1 VKIIFYNTS
10 HFMHPVMSG
19 DRGTNGCISSLSFMG
34 EPIIMRNIR
43 LLSHI
48 VNIENV
54 EVPKTMPYLKTL
66 VRSMAPEVEIDT
78 YDENELFETSM
89 FQSTETRLVE
99 QSPAGTKTFSISS
112 NSFSSKQ
119 TTNYS
124 TVYSTKLYEPEPTAL
139 DNSSYL
145 VPLNSI
151 IYQSE
156 NSKELLL
163 TVVTYPWEFLDVIQ
177 KILRSCVKK
186 RIVSPSA
193 SVARTSIIEDPCIIE
208 DDVIIDD
215 FCKIKGSSYIGRGS
229 FIGMSSLI
237 RNCVFE
243 SNVKIGF
250 NCEIAKSYFKG
261 HDKIAHQNV
270 ILDSVIGKNVWFGGF
285 SGTANVL
292 LDRRNIRY
300 EIGAG
305 KFMDIGRNHFG
316 ALVGD
321 NAAVGA
327 AVIIL
332 PGRYVPNNSV
342 IQAGTIYCKNEGVTG
357 T

>member
-1 VKIIFYNTS
+1 MT
-10 HFMHPVMSG
+10 G
-19 DRGTNGCISSLSFMG
+19 DWGTHGCISSLSFMG
-34 EPIIMRNIR
+34 EPIIIRNIR
-43 LLSHI
+43 LLSRI

-54 EVPKTMPYLKTL
+54 AFPATMPYLKTL
-66 VRSMAPEVEIDT
+66 ARSMAPEIEVDT
-78 YDENELFETSM
+78 YDENELFDTST
-89 FQSTETRLVE
+89 FQSTETILVD

-112 NSFSSKQ
+112 NSFNVEQ

-124 TVYSTKLYEPEPTAL
+124 TTCSTRLYEYEPTAI

-156 NSKELLL
+156 KSKELLL
-163 TVVTYPWEFLDVIQ
+163 TIVTYPWEFLDVIQ
-177 KILRSCVKK
+177 KIMCNCVKK
-186 RIVSPSA
+186 RIISPTA
-193 SVARTSIIEDPCIIE
+193 SVAKTSIIEDPCIIE

-215 FCKIKGSSYIGRGS
+215 FCKIKGASYIGKGS

-243 SNVKIGF
+243 NNVKIGF

-261 HDKIAHQNV
+261 YDKIAHQNV

-292 LDRRNIRY
+292 LDRRNIKY
-300 EIGAG
+300 EIGLG
-305 KFMDIGRNHFG
+305 KFMDIGRNRFG

-321 NAAVGA
+321 NTAVGA

-342 IQAGTIYCKNEGVTG
+342 IQAGTIYCKNDVVTRS
-357 T
+357 

>member
-1 VKIIFYNTS
+1 
-10 HFMHPVMSG
+10 
-19 DRGTNGCISSLSFMG
+19 
-34 EPIIMRNIR
+34 
-43 LLSHI
+43 
-48 VNIENV
+48 
-54 EVPKTMPYLKTL
+54 LKTL
-66 VRSMAPEVEIDT
+66 ARSMAPEIEVDT
-78 YDENELFETSM
+78 YDENELFDTST
-89 FQSTETRLVE
+89 FQSTETRLVD

-112 NSFSSKQ
+112 NSFNVEQ

-124 TVYSTKLYEPEPTAL
+124 TTCSTRLYEYEPTAI

-156 NSKELLL
+156 KSKELLL
-163 TVVTYPWEFLDVIQ
+163 TIVTYPWEFLDVIQ
-177 KILRSCVKK
+177 KIMCNCVKK
-186 RIVSPSA
+186 RIISPTA
-193 SVARTSIIEDPCIIE
+193 SVAKTSIIEDPCIIE

-215 FCKIKGSSYIGRGS
+215 FCKIKGASYIGKGS

-243 SNVKIGF
+243 NNVKIGF

-261 HDKIAHQNV
+261 YDKIAHQNV

-292 LDRRNIRY
+292 LDRRNIKY
-300 EIGAG
+300 EIGLG
-305 KFMDIGRNHFG
+305 KFMDIGRNRFG

-321 NAAVGA
+321 NTAVGA

-342 IQAGTIYCKNEGVTG
+342 IQAGTIYCKNDVVTRS
-357 T
+357 

>member
-1 VKIIFYNTS
+1 
-10 HFMHPVMSG
+10 MHPVMNG
-19 DRGTNGCISSLSFMG
+19 DWGTHGCISSLSFMG

-43 LLSHI
+43 LLSRI
-48 VNIENV
+48 VNIKNV
-54 EVPKTMPYLKTL
+54 AVPKTMPYLKTL
-66 VRSMAPEVEIDT
+66 VRSMAPEFEVDT
-78 YDENELFETSM
+78 YDENELFETST
-89 FQSTETRLVE
+89 FQSTETRLVD
-99 QSPAGTKTFSISS
+99 QSPAGTKTFSINS
-112 NSFSSKQ
+112 NSFNVKQ

-124 TVYSTKLYEPEPTAL
+124 RAYSTRLYEHEPTAL
-139 DNSSYL
+139 DNSSFL

-156 NSKELLL
+156 NEKELLL
-163 TVVTYPWEFLDVIQ
+163 SVVIYPWEFLDVIQ
-177 KILRSCVKK
+177 KIMRCCVKK
-186 RIVSPSA
+186 RTISPSA
-193 SVARTSIIEDPCIIE
+193 SVAKTSIIEDPCIIE

-215 FCKIKGSSYIGRGS
+215 FCKIKGASYIGKGS

-243 SNVKIGF
+243 YNVKIGF

-300 EIGAG
+300 EIGSG
-305 KFMDIGRNHFG
+305 KFMDTGRNHFG

-342 IQAGTIYCKNEGVTG
+342 IQAGTIYCKNEAVTRD
-357 T
+357 

>member
-1 VKIIFYNTS
+1 MLNRPPTITW
-10 HFMHPVMSG
+10 
-19 DRGTNGCISSLSFMG
+19 L
-34 EPIIMRNIR
+34 
-43 LLSHI
+43 
-48 VNIENV
+48 
-54 EVPKTMPYLKTL
+54 
-66 VRSMAPEVEIDT
+66 
-78 YDENELFETSM
+78 
-89 FQSTETRLVE
+89 
-99 QSPAGTKTFSISS
+99 
-112 NSFSSKQ
+112 
-119 TTNYS
+119 
-124 TVYSTKLYEPEPTAL
+124 TVQGLYEHEPTAL

-145 VPLNSI
+145 VPLNSF

-163 TVVTYPWEFLDVIQ
+163 TVVTYPWEFLDVIL
-177 KILRSCVKK
+177 KVMRSCVKK
-186 RIVSPSA
+186 TIISSTA
-193 SVARTSIIEDPCIIE
+193 SVAKTSIIEDPCIIE

-215 FCKIKGSSYIGRGS
+215 FCKIKGSCYIGKGS
-229 FIGMSSLI
+229 FVGMSSLI

-243 SNVKIGF
+243 NNVKIGF

-300 EIGAG
+300 EIGSG

-321 NAAVGA
+321 NSAIGA

-342 IQAGTIYCKNEGVTG
+342 IQAGTIYCKNEAVTRN
-357 T
+357 

>member
-1 VKIIFYNTS
+1 
-10 HFMHPVMSG
+10 MRPVMDG
-19 DRGTNGCISSLSFMG
+19 DWGAHGCISSLSFMG
-34 EPIIMRNIR
+34 EPIIVRNIR
-43 LLSHI
+43 LLSRI
-48 VNIENV
+48 VSIQNV
-54 EVPKTMPYLKTL
+54 AVPKTMPYLKTL
-66 VRSMAPEVEIDT
+66 VRSMAPEFEVDT
-78 YDENELFETSM
+78 YDENELFEASV
-89 FQSTETRLVE
+89 FQSTETRLVN
-99 QSPAGTKTFSISS
+99 QSPAGTKTFSINS
-112 NSFSSKQ
+112 NSFNVKQ

-124 TVYSTKLYEPEPTAL
+124 MAYSTRLYEHEPTTV

-151 IYQSE
+151 IYPSE
-156 NSKELLL
+156 NVKELLL
-163 TVVTYPWEFLDVIQ
+163 TVITYPWEFLDVIQ
-177 KILRSCVKK
+177 KIMCNFVKK
-186 RIVSPSA
+186 RVISPTA
-193 SVARTSIIEDPCIIE
+193 SVAKTSIIEDPCIIE

-215 FCKIKGSSYIGRGS
+215 FCKIKGASYIGKGS

-243 SNVKIGF
+243 NNVKIGF

-261 HDKIAHQNV
+261 HDKISHQNV

-300 EIGAG
+300 EISMG

-332 PGRYVPNNSV
+332 PGRYVPLNSV
-342 IQAGTIYCKNEGVTG
+342 IQAGTIYSKNEAVTRN
-357 T
+357 

>member
-1 VKIIFYNTS
+1 
-10 HFMHPVMSG
+10 MHPVMNG
-19 DRGTNGCISSLSFMG
+19 DWGTHGCISSLSFMG
-34 EPIIMRNIR
+34 EPIIIRNIR
-43 LLSHI
+43 LLSRI

-54 EVPKTMPYLKTL
+54 AVPNTMSYLKTL
-66 VRSMAPEVEIDT
+66 VKGMTTEFEVDT
-78 YDENELFETSM
+78 YDENELFKTST
-89 FQSTETRLVE
+89 FQSTETKLVDK
-99 QSPAGTKTFSISS
+99 SSAGTKTFSISS
-112 NSFSSKQ
+112 NSFSVKQ
-119 TTNYS
+119 IINYS
-124 TVYSTKLYEPEPTAL
+124 MAYSARFYEHEHLGL
-139 DNSSYL
+139 DDSSYL
-145 VPLNSI
+145 VPLNSV

-156 NSKELLL
+156 NANELLL

-177 KILRSCVKK
+177 KIMHNYVKK
-186 RIVSPSA
+186 RIVSPTA
-193 SVARTSIIEDPCIIE
+193 TVAKTSIIEDPCIIE

-215 FCKIKGSSYIGRGS
+215 FCKIKGVSYIGKGS

-243 SNVKIGF
+243 NNVKIGF

-300 EIGAG
+300 EIGSG
-305 KFMDIGRNHFG
+305 KYMDIGRNHFG

-332 PGRYVPNNSV
+332 PGRYVPNNSI
-342 IQAGTIYCKNEGVTG
+342 IQAGTIYCKNEAVTRY
-357 T
+357 

>member
-1 VKIIFYNTS
+1 
-10 HFMHPVMSG
+10 MHPVMSG
-19 DRGTNGCISSLSFMG
+19 DWGTHGSISSLSFMG
-34 EPIIMRNIR
+34 DPIIIRNIR
-43 LLSHI
+43 LLSRI
-48 VNIENV
+48 VDIEQV
-54 EVPKTMPYLKTL
+54 AVPKTMPYLKTL
-66 VRSMAPEVEIDT
+66 VRSMITEFDVDT
-78 YDENELFETSM
+78 YDENELFETST
-89 FQSTETRLVE
+89 FQSTETRLVD
-99 QSPAGTKTFSISS
+99 QSGAGTKTFSISS
-112 NSFSSKQ
+112 NSFNVKQ
-119 TTNYS
+119 TTNYGMA
-124 TVYSTKLYEPEPTAL
+124 YSTRLYEYEPTAL

-156 NSKELLL
+156 NAKELLL

-177 KILRSCVKK
+177 KIMRARVKK
-186 RIVSPSA
+186 RIISSTA
-193 SVARTSIIEDPCIIE
+193 SVAKTSIIEDPCIIE

-215 FCKIKGSSYIGRGS
+215 FCKIKGVGYIGKGS

-243 SNVKIGF
+243 NNVKIGF

-285 SGTANVL
+285 SGIANVL
-292 LDRRNIRY
+292 LDIRNITY
-300 EIGAG
+300 EIGSG

-316 ALVGD
+316 TLVGD
-321 NAAVGA
+321 NAAIGA
-327 AVIIL
+327 SVIIL

-342 IQAGTIYCKNEGVTG
+342 IKAGTIYCKNETVKRN
-357 T
+357 

>member
-1 VKIIFYNTS
+1 MMKMNYLRLACFRVQRQDWSSN
-10 HFMHPVMSG
+10 HPLEQ
-19 DRGTNGCISSLSFMG
+19 RLS
-34 EPIIMRNIR
+34 PSVVTVLAPNRPLTI
-43 LLSHI
+43 
-48 VNIENV
+48 
-54 EVPKTMPYLKTL
+54 
-66 VRSMAPEVEIDT
+66 VRSIV
-78 YDENELFETSM
+78 
-89 FQSTETRLVE
+89 Q
-99 QSPAGTKTFSISS
+99 
-112 NSFSSKQ
+112 NS
-119 TTNYS
+119 
-124 TVYSTKLYEPEPTAL
+124 EPTAL

-163 TVVTYPWEFLDVIQ
+163 TVITYPWEFLDVIQ

-215 FCKIKGSSYIGRGS
+215 FCKIKGSSYIGKGS

-357 T
+357 N